1 MGGVSRKCDYQGGGA
16 WNRKLRTFGPPQIF
30 STFGVPPLYFI
41 IRESVPHELSRK
53 TSLSHKVRRT
63 WQYSV
68 PTPSLHSVRYGNLS
82 QFPFSRSPNNSV
94 LPAVTQNRTRF
105 ARMAGPWPDLFLR
118 IQVALC
124 ISKIHVFRGAGAHA
138 MLMVVQ

>member
-1 MGGVSRKCDYQGGGA
+1 MGGVPRKCDYQGGGA
-16 WNRKLRTFGPPQIF
+16 WNRKPRTFGSLQIF
-30 STFGVPPLYFI
+30 STYGVPPLYFI
-41 IRESVPHELSRK
+41 IRASVQHELPRK

-63 WQYSV
+63 WQYSA
-68 PTPSLHSVRYGNLS
+68 PIPNLHSVRYGNIS

-105 ARMAGPWPDLFLR
+105 ALMAGLWPELFLH

-124 ISKIHVFRGAGAHA
+124 ISKICVFCGAGAHA
-138 MLMVVQ
+138 MLLVVQ